1 MQDDISDGVQQL
13 ISSGVADPQRV
24 FICGSI
30 YGSSY
35 GGYAAVWG
43 LIKTPELYRC
53 GITLAG
59 VSDINEM
66 YSDWS
71 DTNSSGNKAAR
82 EIRRARIGD
91 RERDRARLA
100 EVSPVLRAQDIRVPL
115 LIAHGDADERVPVGH
130 AKPLMRATDQHKRP
144 GE

>member
-1 MQDDISDGVQQL
+1 MQDHISDGVQHL

-24 FICGSI
+24 FIYNSS
-30 YGSSY
+30 YGSSC

-59 VSDINEM
+59 FSDINEM

-91 RERDRARLA
+91 RERDQARLA
-100 EVSPVLRAQDIRVPL
+100 EVSPLLRA
-115 LIAHGDADERVPVGH
+115 
-130 AKPLMRATDQHKRP
+130 
-144 GE
+144 